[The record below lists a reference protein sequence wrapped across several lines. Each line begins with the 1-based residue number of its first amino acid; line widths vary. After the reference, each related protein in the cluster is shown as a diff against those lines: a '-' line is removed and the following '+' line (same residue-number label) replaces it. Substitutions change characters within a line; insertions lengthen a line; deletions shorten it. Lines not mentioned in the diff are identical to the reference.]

1 MLLLYLHNSVYWFRL
16 SDLKFFSAFGLL
28 LSITGLLLLGSF
40 STLSTYLIR
49 HLLIMQTR
57 GPDCFFPRVI
67 YYKKRKRT
75 EEERSFEGNTFQ
87 MQTRSVPAPG
97 CIQIPLMKKCHRKS
111 NHQGL
116 NLNKT
121 SMVFKSSFHYYNSIA
136 NLTLWKVRICR

>member
-57 GPDCFFPRVI
+57 GPDCFFLGSYI
-67 YYKKRKRT
+67 TKREKEPKRR
-75 EEERSFEGNTFQ
+75 EEKLR
-87 MQTRSVPAPG
+87 R
-97 CIQIPLMKKCHRKS
+97 
-111 NHQGL
+111 
-116 NLNKT
+116 
-121 SMVFKSSFHYYNSIA
+121 
-136 NLTLWKVRICR
+136 